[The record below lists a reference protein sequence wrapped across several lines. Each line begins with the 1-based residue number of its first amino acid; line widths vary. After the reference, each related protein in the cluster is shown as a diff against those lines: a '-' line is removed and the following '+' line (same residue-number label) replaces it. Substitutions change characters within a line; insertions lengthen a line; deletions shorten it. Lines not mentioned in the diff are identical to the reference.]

1 MKYDEDADQYL
12 VEVQVRNT
20 GSVPGKCAVL
30 VYAQT
35 PYGTYEQTNEV
46 EKSAIQFVGYEKSA
60 LLGPDETETVLVP
73 VDRYLLASYDQNQ
86 AKGYILSAGDYY
98 FAVGES
104 AHDALNNILAVQGYT
119 GMFDQDGTEDSSLNS
134 SCVYQFRDGVPASGD
149 PDSESYA
156 YSKATG
162 ERVTNRLR
170 NRISITGR
178 RIPELRSLIS
188 AVLTGQRLSP
198 PKQSVCRWLE
208 RRCRQNCRVKCTRR
222 QRMHLLQQKCI
233 REKLIMDIPLP

>member
-1 MKYDEDADQYL
+1 ML
-12 VEVQVRNT
+12 V
-20 GSVPGKCAVL
+20 
-30 VYAQT
+30 
-35 PYGTYEQTNEV
+35 
-46 EKSAIQFVGYEKSA
+46 I
-60 LLGPDETETVLVP
+60 
-73 VDRYLLASYDQNQ
+73 
-86 AKGYILSAGDYY
+86 I

-198 PKQSVCRWLE
+198 PKPVSVPVAGEEMQTKLQGE
-208 RRCRQNCRVKCTRR
+208 VYQKAEDAPSAAE
-222 QRMHLLQQKCI
+222 MHQG
-233 REKLIMDIPLP
+233 EADMDIPLP